1 MIAVDWGTSTLRC
14 YRLGRDGT
22 ILDLRRSADGT
33 MAVRERHAA
42 ALAARIE
49 GWDDEN
55 ILLCGPVGGRS
66 GWIEMPYL
74 PCPVDVADLASG
86 LRSLQAGELHGRR
99 LWFVPGAVH
108 RNGHRAGEV
117 MRGEE
122 TQAIALAAMLGAG
135 AHVACL
141 PGTHSKWV
149 RIDEGRVVSI
159 HTAMTGELFD
169 LLRRHG
175 TLAPLMPSGAYAH
188 DEDAFARGFS
198 DSDAPGGLLHH
209 LFGVRAQALFDTLA
223 EQARPAY
230 LSGLL
235 IGHEVR
241 ALWPMSGLARGA
253 PVHLAGNPGLLHAY
267 GQAFALLGIACARH
281 PESITAAGLY
291 TIARQRGLA

>member
-14 YRLGRDGT
+14 YRVGPDGAV
-22 ILDLRRSADGT
+22 LDQRRSGEGT
-33 MAVRERHAA
+33 MVVRERHAA
-42 ALAARIE
+42 TLAARIE
-49 GWDDEN
+49 GWDDGD

-74 PCPVDVADLASG
+74 PCPVDVAGLAGG
-86 LRSLQAGELHGRR
+86 LRPLQAGELPGRR

-122 TQAIALAAMLGAG
+122 TQAIALADRLGAG
-135 AHVACL
+135 THVACL

-149 RIDEGRVVSI
+149 RIEDGRIASI

-175 TLAPLMPSGAYAH
+175 TLAPLMPRGACGH
-188 DEDAFARGFS
+188 DEDAFARGFA

-223 EQARPAY
+223 EPARPAY

-241 ALWPMSGLARGA
+241 ALRPMSGLAGGA
-253 PVHLAGNPGLLHAY
+253 PVHLAGNPGLLRAY
-267 GQAFALLGIACARH
+267 GQAFALLGIACEPH
-281 PESITAAGLY
+281 PESITAAGLHAV
-291 TIARQRGLA
+291 ARQRGLA